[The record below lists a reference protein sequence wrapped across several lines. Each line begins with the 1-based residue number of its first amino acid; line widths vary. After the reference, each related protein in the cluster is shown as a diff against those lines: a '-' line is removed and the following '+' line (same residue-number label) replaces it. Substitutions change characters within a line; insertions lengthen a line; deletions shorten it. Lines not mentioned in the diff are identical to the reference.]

1 MRCSLVTS
9 LLASAVVA
17 LSAAPLFAQGAS
29 APAAPARPTTPP
41 PAAPARPDAPKPPAT
56 PVAPIAKPTEGAP
69 ATAPAANL
77 PTSRSIVDAFIKA
90 IGGEER
96 LRKNTSRKS
105 TIKFEL
111 SGMSNMAADMVLLQK
126 SPNKLLMMV
135 EIPGMGQMKQGFDG
149 TTGWASDPMQGAR
162 LIEGE
167 ELSQLKREAEFLREL
182 KMFDLYKKVETVGV
196 EQFNGV
202 ECWKLALTDESGDV
216 EHAYFDKATGLLQG
230 LTGTL
235 KSPAGELP
243 TQTTFKEYK
252 DFDGLK
258 LASRTEM
265 TVMGNTQT
273 LTLQKLEFDVVD
285 DAAIA
290 PPEDIKALV
299 KAAEAAKGAAPAAP
313 AKPAAPG
320 TPPTTPAAPA
330 KPATPPP
337 STPTAPAKPAAPPA
351 APPVTK

>member
-1 MRCSLVTS
+1 MRSSLVTVLLAGS
-9 LLASAVVA
+9 LLGATAT
-17 LSAAPLFAQGAS
+17 PLCAQGATAPPA
-29 APAAPARPTTPP
+29 APAKPTAPPTAPARPTPP
-41 PAAPARPDAPKPPAT
+41 PA
-56 PVAPIAKPTEGAP
+56 PVAPIPPIAKPTEATTPAAP
-69 ATAPAANL
+69 ATAPANL
-77 PTSRSIVDAFIKA
+77 PSARSLVDKFIAA
-90 IGGEER
+90 IGGEAR

-111 SGMSNMAADMVLLQK
+111 TGMSNMAADMVLIQK
-126 SPNKLLMMV
+126 APNMLLMTV
-135 EIPGMGQMKQGFDG
+135 EIPGIGQMKQGFDG

-162 LIEGE
+162 VVQGE

-182 KMFDLYKKVETVGV
+182 KMFDIYKKVETVGA

-202 ECWKLALTDESGDV
+202 DCWKVALTDESGDV
-216 EHAYFDKATGLLQG
+216 ENAFFDKNTGLLQG
-230 LTGTL
+230 LMGVM

-273 LTLQKLEFDVVD
+273 LTLEKLEFDVVD
-285 DAAIA
+285 DAMLA
-290 PPEDIKALV
+290 PPDDVKAIV

-313 AKPAAPG
+313 TTPPAAAPGTPGTPAAPG
-320 TPPTTPAAPA
+320 TPA
-330 KPATPPP
+330 
-337 STPTAPAKPAAPPA
+337 TPTAPTKPATPPA
-351 APPVTK
+351 APPVSK